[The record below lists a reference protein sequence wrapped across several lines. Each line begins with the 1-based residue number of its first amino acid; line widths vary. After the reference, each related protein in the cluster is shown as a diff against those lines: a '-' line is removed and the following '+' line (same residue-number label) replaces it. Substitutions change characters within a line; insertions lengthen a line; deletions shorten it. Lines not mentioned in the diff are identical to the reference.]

1 MKQELIQKFEELLT
15 KPAGEVASDVRA
27 LQKEYQKEWTQ
38 QFEKAKQQFVEEG
51 GKTKEFEYTK
61 DKDDLYFDTLIEKF
75 QKIKKE
81 DDKRI
86 EAEQEKNFKIRT
98 EIVAKISDLSKLSD
112 NVGAAF
118 KMLQELQTQW
128 KEVGPVSSHKYKELQ
143 SEYSKAIES
152 FHYNLKI
159 YRDLQEHDLKKNFE
173 MKSELIAKLQ
183 AVANLENIKEAERL
197 IKIYRNEWDE
207 IGPVPNE
214 KWDDLKTSY
223 KGTLDEVYAKIKGHY
238 QSIEELKEHNLKSKK
253 TLIEKAQEILNIIA
267 AGENVKWNE
276 STEAVLSL
284 QNEWKTIGR
293 AAEKDNDK
301 VWQEFRSVCDNFF
314 ERKKEFYA
322 SLNEKFAANRK
333 IKSELISKAEALQ
346 NSTDWQ
352 KTGLDLIRLQDQWK
366 KHPSN
371 GDKEEPKLYARFRKA
386 CNTFFDAKKSFYE
399 SLDASYEGNLKA
411 KEEILTKL
419 NDFKLSDDSKSN
431 FESLKNFSVE
441 FNAAG
446 MVPLKDKKR
455 INDAFYNKLDELF
468 DQLNVDRKEKAI
480 IQYRTKLDKLVNA
493 ENAYELLKKE
503 NDFLR
508 KISDELNGNIRTYEN
523 NLGFFKNSKTSNS
536 FMKEI
541 EAKIDTEKVKIN
553 ELNLKRKL
561 VTEELT
567 KLREVNSK
575 PVN

>member
-1 MKQELIQKFEELLT
+1 MKQQLIQKFEELLL

-27 LQKEYQKEWTQ
+27 LQKEYQKEWTT
-38 QFEKAKQQFVEEG
+38 QFEKSKQQFVEEG
-51 GKTKEFEYTK
+51 GKAKEFEFNK
-61 DKDDLYFDTLIEKF
+61 DKDDLYFDALIEKF
-75 QKIKKE
+75 QKLKKE

-183 AVANLENIKEAERL
+183 AVAHSDNIKEAERL
-197 IKIYRNEWDE
+197 IKVYRNEWDE

-223 KGTLDEVYAKIKGHY
+223 KSTLDEVYAKIKGHY
-238 QSIEELKEHNLKSKK
+238 QSIEDLKENNLKSKK
-253 TLIEKAQEILNIIA
+253 ALVEKAQEILNSITNR
-267 AGENVKWNE
+267 ENVKWNE
-276 STEAVLSL
+276 STESILAL
-284 QNEWKTIGR
+284 QIEWKTIGR

-301 VWQEFRSVCDNFF
+301 VWQEFRSICDNFF

-352 KTGLDLIRLQDQWK
+352 KTGLDLIKLQDQWK

-399 SLDASYEGNLKA
+399 SLDASYEGNLKV
-411 KEEILTKL
+411 KEEIVSKL
-419 NDFKLSDDSKSN
+419 NEFKLSDDSKSN
-431 FESLKNFSVE
+431 FETLKNFSAE

-455 INDAFYNKLDELF
+455 INDAFYGKLDELF
-468 DQLNVDRKEKAI
+468 DQLNIDKKEKALM
-480 IQYRTKLDKLVNA
+480 QYRTKLDKLVHA
-493 ENAYELLKKE
+493 DNAYELLRKE

-508 KISDELNGNIRTYEN
+508 KIADELNGNIRTYEN
-523 NLGFFKNSKTSNS
+523 NLGFFKNSKTSNN
-536 FMKEI
+536 FIKEI
-541 EAKIDTEKVKIN
+541 EAKIDAEKVKIN

-561 VTEELT
+561 VTDELT
-567 KLREVNSK
+567 KIREINSK
-575 PVN
+575 PVS

>member
-15 KPAGEVASDVRA
+15 KPAGEVASDVRT

-38 QFEKAKQQFVEEG
+38 QFEKAKQQFVEDG
-51 GKTKEFEYTK
+51 GKAKEFEFNK
-61 DKDDLYFDTLIEKF
+61 DKDDLYFDSLIEKF

-183 AVANLENIKEAERL
+183 AVASTENIKEAERL

-214 KWDDLKTSY
+214 KWDDLKAAY
-223 KGTLDEVYAKIKGHY
+223 KTTLDEVYAKIKGHY
-238 QSIEELKEHNLKSKK
+238 QSIEELKENNLKSKK
-253 TLIEKAQEILNIIA
+253 ALVEKAQEILNKIT
-267 AGENVKWNE
+267 AGENIKWND
-276 STEAVLSL
+276 STEAVLNL

-301 VWQEFRSVCDNFF
+301 VWQEFRSVCDSFF

-322 SLNEKFAANRK
+322 SLNEKFASNRK

-352 KTGLDLIRLQDQWK
+352 KTGLDLIKLQDQWK
-366 KHPSN
+366 KYPSN
-371 GDKEEPKLYARFRKA
+371 GDKEEPKLYAKFRKA

-399 SLDASYEGNLKA
+399 SLDASFEGNLKA
-411 KEEILTKL
+411 KEEIVSKL
-419 NDFKLSDDSKSN
+419 NEFKLSDDSKSN
-431 FESLKNFSVE
+431 FETLKNFTAE

-455 INDAFYNKLDELF
+455 INDAFYAKLDELF
-468 DQLNVDRKEKAI
+468 DQLNIDKKEKAL

-493 ENAYELLKKE
+493 ENAYDLLKKE

-508 KISDELNGNIRTYEN
+508 KIADELIGNIRTYEN

-541 EAKIDTEKVKIN
+541 EAKIDSEKVKIN
-553 ELNLKRKL
+553 ELNFKRQL
-561 VTEELT
+561 VSEELT
-567 KLREVNSK
+567 KLREIKPK